1 MKNLLIIPIYSL
13 VFLAANHVL
22 AAKNLPQDID
32 RLRNRIFG
40 LEQQLVIGLKTHDQT
55 KTQIQKIRELISL
68 QKKESRLLKERLAI
82 LEKTKGDLEA
92 RRGDLRERVLVKQ
105 NLLRKQ
111 IIQLHRV
118 AQEERMP
125 DGIKETDLTLDA
137 RKRILSKLTTLA
149 LQELEEVQIDLSDSD
164 RLEQTIE
171 VERGKIAY
179 HLQDLE
185 EQKGILE
192 LNRELQADLLT
203 KRHTDRVVQL
213 EEYQKLKSAEGN
225 LTQMM
230 SEFHARLELDKIQQA
245 EKEVARMMGNSN
257 FAKGKGRFLF
267 PLEGQVV
274 SSFGKSYD
282 PQSRLKIFKKGIEIV
297 GGKKSP
303 VRAVH
308 DGRVAY
314 SGVLP
319 NYGNVTIVDH
329 GESFYTVSGRLG
341 TLERK
346 VGEEV
351 KSGSTIGLTDDSGT
365 PVYFEIRSGNIA
377 LNPLQWLRN

>member
-1 MKNLLIIPIYSL
+1 MNKRLIFTALSWVL
-13 VFLAANHVL
+13 VEPHSAL

-32 RLRNRIFG
+32 RLRQKIFAA
-40 LEQQLVIGLKTHDQT
+40 EQQLVSGIKTQDQA
-55 KTQIQKIRELISL
+55 KTQIQKIKELISL
-68 QKKESRLLKERLAI
+68 QKREAILLKERLTV
-82 LEKTKGDLEA
+82 LEKTRGDLEA
-92 RRGDLRERVLVKQ
+92 RRGELRERVLVKQ
-105 NLLRKQ
+105 GLLRKQ
-111 IIQLHRV
+111 IVQLHRL
-118 AQEERMP
+118 AQEEKFP
-125 DGIKETDLTLDA
+125 GEVKSTDLTLDA
-137 RKRILSKLTTLA
+137 RKKVLSKLTTLA
-149 LQELEEVQIDLSDSD
+149 LQELEEVQIDLLDSD
-164 RLEQTIE
+164 RLEQKIE
-171 VERGKIAY
+171 QERGKIAY
-179 HLQDLE
+179 HLQDIE
-185 EQKGILE
+185 EQRGILQ
-192 LNRELQADLLT
+192 LNQELQADLLT
-203 KRHTDRVVQL
+203 KRHSERVVQL

-245 EKEVARMMGNSN
+245 EKEAVRAMGHSN
-257 FAKGKGRFLF
+257 FARGKGSFLF

-303 VRAVH
+303 VRVVH

-329 GESFYTVSGRLG
+329 GENFYTVSGRLG
-341 TLERK
+341 TLECK
-346 VGEEV
+346 VGDEV
-351 KSGSTIGLTDDSGT
+351 KSGSTIGHTDDSGT